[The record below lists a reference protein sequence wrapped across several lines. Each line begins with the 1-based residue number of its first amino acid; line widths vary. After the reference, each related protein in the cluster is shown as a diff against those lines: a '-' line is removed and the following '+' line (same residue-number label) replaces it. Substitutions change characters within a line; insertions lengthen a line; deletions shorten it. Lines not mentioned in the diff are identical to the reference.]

1 LDFSR
6 KLSGNLPETFQAV
19 TGTDPQIF
27 LSRYGRRSSAPRAQR
42 LALGAKF
49 LASFPQVSRKFLAS
63 FPQVSRKFLASFP
76 QVSER
81 RPTMRL
87 TAYDKILMDIRDTL
101 RELERGQLRTELEEA
116 VEEQTMD
123 LNELKRKF
131 RSYHEAR

>member
-1 LDFSR
+1 
-6 KLSGNLPETFQAV
+6 
-19 TGTDPQIF
+19 
-27 LSRYGRRSSAPRAQR
+27 
-42 LALGAKF
+42 
-49 LASFPQVSRKFLAS
+49 
-63 FPQVSRKFLASFP
+63 
-76 QVSER
+76 
-81 RPTMRL
+81 MRL